1 MSTCGT
7 QILKN
12 LSDRNA
18 VVNIAS
24 DNEGSIHQMNS
35 SLGWHRTFVPS
46 SASCHVDLDKSGQCS
61 LSTLQAWF
69 TLAISDQIIL
79 QSIDESA
86 TYFIQKTIP
95 EGTLTAASAFSR
107 YAAVYSL
114 SPSQGG
120 LRFAQNCTIIDSTK
134 FGYITQG
141 NWVCKS
147 KIFYWDWMVTSYK
160 GKFILLPFQMRIPK

>member
-1 MSTCGT
+1 MLLGEWIKKGRIACFAP
-7 QILKN
+7 
-12 LSDRNA
+12 A

-24 DNEGSIHQMNS
+24 DNEGSTNQMNS
-35 SLGWHRTFVPS
+35 TLAWHRTFVPS
-46 SASCHVDLDKSGQCS
+46 SASCHVDLDKSGRCS

-69 TLAISDQIIL
+69 TLAISDHIIL

-95 EGTLTAASAFSR
+95 EGTFTAASAFSR
-107 YAAVYSL
+107 YAAIYSL

-120 LRFAQNCTIIDSTK
+120 LRFAQNCTVIDGAK
-134 FGYITQG
+134 FSYITQG

-147 KIFYWDWMVTSYK
+147 KIFY
-160 GKFILLPFQMRIPK
+160 